1 MDGVFS
7 GVRIIE
13 FGMFV
18 AGPYASEMFAHGG
31 ADVIKVEPVSGDATR
46 FNSTIVP
53 GEGRAYIIKA
63 RGKRGLPLNL
73 RHEQGRAIARRLAL
87 QSDVLISNMRPGLL
101 KRLGLD
107 YESLSAENPRII
119 VGEISAMGPEGPYG
133 NHAGADFQASAAS
146 GLMLASAS
154 FEGEEARFVD
164 AFPSDFM
171 AGTLLAF
178 GIASALYRR
187 EHSGRG
193 QHVRTSLY
201 QAGLAVQHATANV
214 FDAVDGWKR
223 EYAQWMQDERP
234 HPREAAARRRRQSPV
249 MVGGLYQTKDDRWIT
264 LGSSKRAFE
273 RLLDIL
279 GLDDPSVS
287 DPAWEMPDDPHEHF
301 AALRR
306 RIRAVVLRFDG
317 EDLRQRLQQAGV
329 PCSLLESLEEAMLG
343 EHARANGF
351 VHSWDHPTVGP
362 VTMAQAPLSFSA
374 DHYSAAE
381 RTPAFGEHLRELLTE
396 LGYGDDEIDQ
406 LIADGAVAEQL
417 P

>member
-1 MDGVFS
+1 
-7 GVRIIE
+7 
-13 FGMFV
+13 
-18 AGPYASEMFAHGG
+18 
-31 ADVIKVEPVSGDATR
+31 
-46 FNSTIVP
+46 
-53 GEGRAYIIKA
+53 
-63 RGKRGLPLNL
+63 
-73 RHEQGRAIARRLAL
+73 
-87 QSDVLISNMRPGLL
+87 
-101 KRLGLD
+101 
-107 YESLSAENPRII
+107 
-119 VGEISAMGPEGPYG
+119 
-133 NHAGADFQASAAS
+133 
-146 GLMLASAS
+146 MLASAS

-287 DPAWEMPDDPHEHF
+287 DPAWEMPEDPHEHF

-306 RIRAVVLRFDG
+306 RIRAVVSQFDG
-317 EDLRQRLQQAGV
+317 EDLRRQLQKAGV
-329 PCSLLESLEEAMLG
+329 PCSLLESLEEA
-343 EHARANGF
+343 HARRARPSQRFRAQLGPPNGRTRHDGPGPAQLQRRITIRRPSTRPPSASTSAN
-351 VHSWDHPTVGP
+351 S
-362 VTMAQAPLSFSA
+362 
-374 DHYSAAE
+374 
-381 RTPAFGEHLRELLTE
+381 
-396 LGYGDDEIDQ
+396 
-406 LIADGAVAEQL
+406 
-417 P
+417 